1 MPFEISYDAEHEC
14 VVSVFTGKITMPL
27 VREYIAAVVPVLEEH
42 DCRRV
47 LSDSRE
53 ATLELSATDIL
64 TFPKLA
70 DESPITAQCRRA
82 VLAPPKKSGYMMYE
96 ALSLIRGHKVRVFTD
111 RDKAMEWL
119 LNDRE

>member
-14 VVSVFTGKITMPL
+14 VIAVFTGKITMTL
-27 VREYIAAVVPVLEEH
+27 VREYIAAVTPLLEEH
-42 DCRRV
+42 DCQRL

-53 ATLELSATDIL
+53 GTLELSATDIL

-70 DESPITAQCRRA
+70 DESPLTARCKRA
-82 VLAPPKKSGYMMYE
+82 VLAPPKKSGYVMYE

-111 RDKAMEWL
+111 REKAMEWL
-119 LNDRE
+119 LSDPA